1 MKNILEYLEATAS
14 EHPDK
19 TAFSDG
25 ESAIS
30 FGELLSLSR
39 AGGSKLLSRGART
52 GGKPVAVFMK
62 KCPQTI
68 AAFFAVTYAGCCYVP
83 LEMGL
88 PMHRVRK
95 ILEKISPEIIICDD
109 SSAEK
114 CAEFGYGKEI
124 LPVEELFS
132 GTSGDE
138 LGAVRAQSIDIDPV
152 YIVFTSGSTGE
163 PKGVTACH
171 RSLID
176 YASSLCPVLGAGP
189 ESVFAMQVP
198 LYVDACMK
206 EILSAIKCGSTVY
219 LMQQSLFMSPLK
231 VLDFLNRYKIN
242 TISWVAS
249 ALTLVSGLGAFEE
262 GSPESLRTI
271 CFGSEVFPV
280 KQLKAWQ
287 KACPE
292 ARFVNLYGPTECTG
306 MSFYYEVDRSFEE
319 SEIIPVGRP
328 FDNTAFMLL
337 KEDDSLAEAGEVG
350 EICIRGTA
358 VTLGYYDDPERT
370 AAVFTQNPLNPHYPE
385 IIYRT
390 GDLGRLNEKGE
401 LLFVSRKDS
410 QIKNMGHRIELGEI
424 EVNCNMLPGIKLCGC
439 IYDQV
444 KGKIALYY
452 TGDLEPK
459 EVTVALKEKLPRYM
473 IPNYVRSLEE
483 MPLTANGK
491 INRVA
496 LKQKY
501 EDEGKKETK

>member
-1 MKNILEYLEATAS
+1 MKNILEFLEATAS
-14 EHPDK
+14 KYPEK
-19 TAFSDG
+19 TAFADG
-25 ESAIS
+25 ESALS
-30 FGELLSLSR
+30 FSELLSMSR
-39 AGGSKLLSRGART
+39 AGGTRLVKSGARLHK
-52 GGKPVAVFMK
+52 KPVAVFMK
-62 KCPQTI
+62 KCPETI

-114 CAEFGYGKEI
+114 CAELGYGDRL
-124 LPVEELFS
+124 LPAEELFADCEGS
-132 GTSGDE
+132 E
-138 LGAVRAQSIDIDPV
+138 AEAVRAQSIDIDPV

-176 YASSLCPVLGAGP
+176 YANALCPVIRAD
-189 ESVFAMQVP
+189 ENSVFAMQVP

-206 EILSAIKCGSTVY
+206 EILSAIKCGATVY
-219 LMQQSLFMSPLK
+219 LMQQSLFLSPLR

-242 TISWVAS
+242 TICWVAS

-262 GSPESLRTI
+262 GTPEHLRTI

-287 KACPE
+287 SACPE
-292 ARFVNLYGPTECTG
+292 ARFINLYGPTECTG
-306 MSFYYEVDRSFEE
+306 MSFYYELDRSFEDG
-319 SEIIPVGRP
+319 EIIPVGRP
-328 FDNTAFMLL
+328 FDNTAYMLL
-337 KEDDSLAEAGEVG
+337 KEDDSLAETGEVG

-390 GDLGRLNEKGE
+390 GDLGKLNEKGE

-424 EVNCNMLPGIKLCGC
+424 ESCACMLEGVESACCVFNKEKGKLYLFYMGSADEKTLRGYMRNELPRHMIPAKYTRMDVLPMLP
-439 IYDQV
+439 
-444 KGKIALYY
+444 
-452 TGDLEPK
+452 
-459 EVTVALKEKLPRYM
+459 
-473 IPNYVRSLEE
+473 
-483 MPLTANGK
+483 NGK
-491 INRVA
+491 TDRKA
-496 LKQKY
+496 LM
-501 EDEGKKETK
+501 EI